1 MQSFFLI
8 QCNVPHRDKSR
19 CVLTSGN
26 VTADWCRFDT
36 KIYYFIDSESW
47 CLFPQLSSIM
57 IVSSNLQT
65 TDLFRVAIPSS
76 IERNSTYNDL
86 FRTWSID
93 EWRIIMSR
101 SLVSFRTLRVK
112 SGMLSIQF
120 CSSHPPWNSIFEK
133 SFLTNIIYFDSTMTN
148 LKLKWTIKFISM
160 SYDPKQHH
168 IVTRR
173 ILKTKTS
180 VRNVSW
186 TEFSLIWWRWK
197 VWFK

>member
-93 EWRIIMSR
+93 EWRIIMHHE
-101 SLVSFRTLRVK
+101 SLACVIQNSPSQIWNAFHTILLK
-112 SGMLSIQF
+112 SPTMKFYIRE
-120 CSSHPPWNSIFEK
+120 IF
-133 SFLTNIIYFDSTMTN
+133 FDKHY
-148 LKLKWTIKFISM
+148 LLWFY
-160 SYDPKQHH
+160 YDKPQVEMDNKIH
-168 IVTRR
+168 IHV
-173 ILKTKTS
+173 LWS
-180 VRNVSW
+180 
-186 TEFSLIWWRWK
+186 
-197 VWFK
+197 